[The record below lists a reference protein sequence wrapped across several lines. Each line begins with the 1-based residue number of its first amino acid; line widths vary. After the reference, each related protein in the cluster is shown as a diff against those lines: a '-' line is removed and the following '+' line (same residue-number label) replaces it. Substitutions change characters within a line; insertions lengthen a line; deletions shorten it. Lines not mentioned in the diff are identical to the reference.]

1 MYTYL
6 PLVSNNGWICYHLSI
21 FSLIYFQHVDTCLST
36 IKVDSSRQLD
46 RVSRLQLYQYRYK
59 DGVMSEKTA
68 ADCTRQVGVLAQE
81 LRQVIPDAVHE
92 TVSVLMYM

>member
-1 MYTYL
+1 MDL
-6 PLVSNNGWICYHLSI
+6 LSFI
-21 FSLIYFQHVDTCLST
+21 NLTFSLIYFQHVDTCLST